1 VLNVV
6 GDGYNNGE
14 GNFSNGSGPITLN
27 QFIPTGAIV
36 NTIIPVFDNTLSST
50 VINECIFRIEFNQ
63 DFSLVFNNSLSI
75 IQDRWSVEAYDA
87 TNWFVNFESLGNNIY
102 NVEYRSLAY
111 YFGSVSD
118 LRFTFESDKLVYD
131 PFSGVVLQDFV
142 KVLATNTQFNSN
154 YPLALPVT
162 ASIIGQTVAS
172 DGYVNDFEVE
182 VASIDVND
190 RTLVSNPDFFTQVTG
205 YSSTGTNV
213 GVYTFFVRVEDAVSL
228 SRLQLLPTDSI
239 AYSYATKGQIEV
251 VKYEYP
257 ENQIF
262 YAYTEDKFYQTIQD
276 PTSISQLY
284 IVTELTNYFMKPGR
298 QGLAFQYRHN
308 SNNTTRIDPATTNI
322 IDLYLV
328 TQSYYTSYQNYI
340 QDSTNTIPEPE
351 RPTINE
357 LNQAYGTLQNYKMLS
372 DSLIPNSVIFKPL
385 FGNKAAPAL
394 RGTIKVIKSNT
405 TNASNSEIRSAVL
418 SAMNTYFDINNWD
431 FGDTFY
437 FSELTAYLHDQV
449 GELINSVVLVPND
462 PTQSFGDLY
471 EIKAAPYEI
480 FVNAATAND
489 VVVIAAL
496 TPAELQ
502 IR

>member
-1 VLNVV
+1 
-6 GDGYNNGE
+6 
-14 GNFSNGSGPITLN
+14 
-27 QFIPTGAIV
+27 
-36 NTIIPVFDNTLSST
+36 
-50 VINECIFRIEFNQ
+50 
-63 DFSLVFNNSLSI
+63 
-75 IQDRWSVEAYDA
+75 
-87 TNWFVNFESLGNNIY
+87 
-102 NVEYRSLAY
+102 
-111 YFGSVSD
+111 
-118 LRFTFESDKLVYD
+118 
-131 PFSGVVLQDFV
+131 LQDFV
-142 KVLATNTQFNSN
+142 KVLASNTQFNSN
-154 YPLALPVT
+154 YPLSEPIT
-162 ASIIGQTVAS
+162 ASIVGQTVAS
-172 DGYVNDFEVE
+172 DGYVTDFEVE
-182 VASIDVND
+182 VSSIDVND

-205 YSSTGTNV
+205 YSLDSANI
-213 GVYTFFVRVEDAVSL
+213 GVYTFFVRIQDAVSL
-228 SRLQLLPTDSI
+228 SRLQLVPTSSI
-239 AYSYATKGQIEV
+239 TYSYSTKNQIEV

-257 ENQIF
+257 VNQIF
-262 YAYTEDKFYQTIQD
+262 YAYSENKFYQTVQD
-276 PTSISQLY
+276 PVSLTQLY
-284 IVTELTNYFMKPGR
+284 TLVELTNYFMQPGR

-328 TQSYYTSYQNYI
+328 TQSYYTAYQNYI
-340 QDSTNTIPEPE
+340 QDSTNLIPEPE

-394 RGTIKVIKSNT
+394 RGTIKVIKSSR

-418 SAMNTYFDINNWD
+418 SAMNTYFDINNWN

-449 GELINSVVLVPND
+449 GELISSVVLVPND

-489 VVVIAAL
+489 VVVISAL

>member
-1 VLNVV
+1 
-6 GDGYNNGE
+6 
-14 GNFSNGSGPITLN
+14 
-27 QFIPTGAIV
+27 
-36 NTIIPVFDNTLSST
+36 
-50 VINECIFRIEFNQ
+50 
-63 DFSLVFNNSLSI
+63 
-75 IQDRWSVEAYDA
+75 
-87 TNWFVNFESLGNNIY
+87 
-102 NVEYRSLAY
+102 
-111 YFGSVSD
+111 VSD

-131 PFSGVVLQDFV
+131 PFSGLVLQDFV
-142 KVLATNTQFNSN
+142 KVLASNTQFNSN
-154 YPLALPVT
+154 YPLSEPIT
-162 ASIIGQTVAS
+162 ASIVGQTVAS
-172 DGYVNDFEVE
+172 DGYVTDFEVE
-182 VASIDVND
+182 VSSIDVND

-205 YSSTGTNV
+205 YSLDSANI
-213 GVYTFFVRVEDAVSL
+213 GVYTFFVRIQDAVSL
-228 SRLQLLPTDSI
+228 SRLQLVPTSSI
-239 AYSYATKGQIEV
+239 TYSYSTKNQIEV

-257 ENQIF
+257 VNQIF
-262 YAYTEDKFYQTIQD
+262 YAYSENKFYQTVQD
-276 PTSISQLY
+276 PVSLTQLY
-284 IVTELTNYFMKPGR
+284 TLVELTNYFMQPGR

-328 TQSYYTSYQNYI
+328 TQSYYTAYQNYI
-340 QDSTNTIPEPE
+340 QDSTNLIPEPE

-394 RGTIKVIKSNT
+394 RGTIKVIKSSR

-418 SAMNTYFDINNWD
+418 SAMNTYFDINNWN

-449 GELINSVVLVPND
+449 GELISSVVLVPND

-489 VVVIAAL
+489 VVVISAL